1 MRTVRLEVSDGLHLT
16 ADEWG
21 AADGRPALLLH
32 GAGQNRHAWKNTAS
46 VLADR
51 GWFVLATDA
60 RGHGDSDWCPDHNYD
75 MEHTG
80 ADVAALLDNFKAP
93 PVVIGASMGGM
104 SALAAQLRH
113 RERQLF
119 EAVVLVDIAPGFAL
133 EGATR
138 IVKWMGANPN
148 GFASLQDA
156 SDAMAAYNPHRP
168 KPKRLDGLK
177 RVLREGDDGRWHWRW
192 DPNYILS
199 KPGFGDDDDETL
211 RRRMEET
218 SEKMMA
224 GAKVVDVPMLLVRG
238 GRSDLVTPDA
248 VQHFLDEVPTAEF
261 VDVAETGHM
270 VAGDD
275 NDAFTS
281 AVVEFLHRVLVV

>member
-1 MRTVRLEVSDGLHLT
+1 MRTVRLEVNDGLNLT

-21 AADGRPALLLH
+21 PAGGKPALLLH

-46 VLADR
+46 VLADK
-51 GWFVLATDA
+51 GWFVVATDA
-60 RGHGDSDWCPDHNYD
+60 RGHGDSDWSPDHRYD

-80 ADVAALLDNFKAP
+80 ADVAAVLDRFESP

-104 SALAAQLRH
+104 SALAAQLEHRH
-113 RERQLF
+113 RQLF
-119 EAVVLVDIAPGFAL
+119 EAVVLVDIAPGFAMD
-133 EGATR
+133 GAAR

-148 GFASLQDA
+148 GFASLQEA

-168 KPKRLDGLK
+168 KPKRLDGLE
-177 RVLREGDDGRWHWRW
+177 RVLRRGDDGRWHWRW

-199 KPGFGDDDDETL
+199 KPGFGDGDEETL

-218 SEKMMA
+218 SARMMA
-224 GAKVVDVPMLLVRG
+224 GAKAVDVPMLLVRG
-238 GRSDLVTPDA
+238 GKSDLVTLEA
-248 VQHFLDEVPTAEF
+248 VKGFLDQIPTAEF

-275 NDAFTS
+275 NDAFTA
-281 AVVEFLHRVLVV
+281 AVVEFLDRVLVV